1 MTSAVTW
8 TVYCCHQAQPT
19 RPWDRKGE
27 LLCLTVYLQPMH
39 LIVIQFIALM
49 VFEPKKLLEL
59 GKGLGD
65 GIGSF
70 KDSMRNKKTS

>member
-1 MTSAVTW
+1 
-8 TVYCCHQAQPT
+8 
-19 RPWDRKGE
+19 
-27 LLCLTVYLQPMH
+27 MH

-49 VFEPKKLLEL
+49 VFEPKKLLEP